1 MKENE
6 VINGSKV
13 ENESQ
18 VIQKAFNNLN
28 ESLIQ

>member
-13 ENESQ
+13 ENECQ
-18 VIQKAFNNLN
+18 VIQKCFNHLN
-28 ESLIQ
+28 EALIQ

>member
-6 VINGSKV
+6 IINGSKV

-18 VIQKAFNNLN
+18 VIQQSFNHLN
-28 ESLIQ
+28 EALIQ